1 MRFPLTIP
9 SGTAVESLEV
19 EIVDL
24 LRGLKEYDRWERSL
38 LEALRS
44 LMRRMRRR

>member
-24 LRGLKEYDRWERSL
+24 LRGLKEYDRWNDRSWKRY
-38 LEALRS
+38 EA
-44 LMRRMRRR
+44 